1 MKRHWTLIG
10 VGALSAVLAVA
21 AVACG
26 GDSGGATAPQA
37 ENTPSVAA
45 AGPTTFDVQMNSGKG
60 PVEVVAFM
68 PQDVT
73 VREGDTVRWTV
84 PDGQLAA
91 GGTVTFL
98 GGEPLPAI
106 PAVIDGVFQF
116 NPAIVAPAGDPSAF
130 DGSSLL
136 SSGMI
141 FPADTF
147 AVVFGPDA
155 QPVPATFETTFTRAG
170 TYRYVSLFFPER
182 VNGTVTVV
190 AAGTEVPA
198 QSAID
203 AQRDQLLRAYLAEGE
218 AARANLATTSTENPD
233 GTRTWAV
240 PMGASTPH
248 TEVWAFAEQRLEIGV
263 GDTVRWT
270 NDGQWLHTATFASG
284 ETLPPYLQI
293 TPQPGGPGIVAFN
306 MRQFT
311 AFPASQPVPRYDGTG
326 FVNSGPVGPASQWSL
341 TFTAAGEFPYFCA
354 IHRDFGQVGS
364 ISVTE

>member
-1 MKRHWTLIG
+1 MNRYWPLIAL
-10 VGALSAVLAVA
+10 ALSAVLAVA

-26 GDSGGATAPQA
+26 GDGGGATAPQA

-60 PVEVVAFM
+60 PVEVVAFL

-91 GGTVTFL
+91 GGSVTFL
-98 GGEPLPAI
+98 GGEPPLPLA
-106 PAVIDGVFQF
+106 AVIDDVFQF
-116 NPAIVAPAGDPSAF
+116 NPAVVAPAGDPSAF

-136 SSGMI
+136 SSGI
-141 FPADTF
+141 FYPADTF
-147 AVVFGPDA
+147 KVVFGQDA
-155 QPVPATFETTFTRAG
+155 RPTPASFETTFTRAG
-170 TYRYVSLFFPER
+170 SYRYVSLFFPER
-182 VNGTVTVV
+182 ETGTVTVV
-190 AAGTEVPA
+190 AAGAEVPA

-203 AQRDQLLRAYLAEGE
+203 AQRDQQLQAYLAEGE
-218 AARANLATTSTENPD
+218 AARAGLAATSTENPD
-233 GTRTWAV
+233 GTKTWTL

-248 TEVWAFAEQRLEIGV
+248 TEVWAYATPRLGVGV

-293 TPQPGGPGIVAFN
+293 TPQPGGPGIVAVN

-311 AFPASQPVPRYDGTG
+311 AFPAPQPAPRYGGIG
-326 FVNSGPVGPASQWSL
+326 FVNSGAVGPASEWSL
-341 TFTAAGEFPYFCA
+341 TFTATGEFPYFCA
-354 IHRDFGQVGS
+354 LHRDFGQVGS
-364 ISVTE
+364 ITVTE